1 VVPEIREKVVNQVL
15 LNHVNSNQFSH
26 KFDLAGASGK
36 SESPKLANTWKDRD
50 NTEQSNPDDDA
61 RLQEFMED
69 IKRYIRSIDIS
80 NL

>member
-1 VVPEIREKVVNQVL
+1 VL
-15 LNHVNSNQFSH
+15 LNPVSSNQFSH
-26 KFDLAGASGK
+26 KFDLVGASGK
-36 SESPKLANTWKDRD
+36 AEPSNLTNTWKDGD
-50 NTEQSNPDDDA
+50 NTEHSNADDDV